1 MKSNNTRK
9 NKLNESWFVKTKVG
23 KNKLVAIN
31 WQQQIGS
38 NRLAAIDWQQQ
49 IGSNK
54 LAAINWQQ

>member
-31 WQQQIGS
+31 W
-38 NRLAAIDWQQQ
+38 
-49 IGSNK
+49 
-54 LAAINWQQ
+54 